1 MTTCRDLNVRFQRKK
16 WRIFPCE
23 NEVWLGAE
31 SNRRHEDFQSA
42 ALPTGATQPF
52 CPGTGDDVLIGGIT
66 VRGTATEQVLFRR
79 LGLIS
84 ANLGLQT
91 L

>member
-1 MTTCRDLNVRFQRKK
+1 
-16 WRIFPCE
+16 
-23 NEVWLGAE
+23 
-31 SNRRHEDFQSA
+31 
-42 ALPTGATQPF
+42 
-52 CPGTGDDVLIGGIT
+52 